1 MDKTNDTRAA
11 LKTVARLRCDFTTK
25 FGLPR
30 QSGLVED
37 ICATI
42 VFEPEYRNPDALRG
56 LEGFS
61 HIWLLWGFSEAAREG
76 FMPMVRPPRLGGNER
91 RGVFATRSP
100 YRPNGIGLSCVR
112 IIGIEKDERLGS
124 VLKVS
129 GVDLMDMTPIYDIK
143 PYLPY
148 TDSRPD
154 ARGGFAEERRG
165 YALKVSVA
173 EDLLSVLPEA
183 SRAAL
188 PAILSNDP
196 RPAYQNDEARVYGFN
211 YAGFDV
217 RFTVAGDL
225 LTVKEIVPVSGI
237 TSSKR

>member
-1 MDKTNDTRAA
+1 MRQMTADNRT
-11 LKTVARLRCDFTTK
+11 LEVIARLRCDFPTK

-30 QSGLVED
+30 QSGLVDD

-42 VFEPEYRNPDALRG
+42 VFEPKFRNPDALRG

-61 HIWLLWGFSEAAREG
+61 HLWLLWGFSEAVREK
-76 FMPMVRPPRLGGNER
+76 FTPMVRPPRLGGNER
-91 RGVFATRSP
+91 MGVFATRSP
-100 YRPNGIGLSCVR
+100 FRPNGIGLSCVKLVS
-112 IIGIEKDERLGS
+112 IEKEERFGT

-129 GVDLMDMTPIYDIK
+129 GSDMMDMTPIYDIK
-143 PYLPY
+143 PYLPFV
-148 TDSRPD
+148 DSKPE
-154 ARGGFAEERRG
+154 AIGGFADEKRG
-165 YALKVSVA
+165 YALRVIISD
-173 EDLLSVLPEA
+173 EQLSILPEA

-196 RPAYQNDEARVYGFN
+196 RPAYQKDEARVYGFN

-225 LTVKEIVPVSGI
+225 LTVKEIV
-237 TSSKR
+237 RL